1 MTATISRTPM
11 TMMKTTMGGS
21 HFLGQL
27 GRPHLGV
34 VFQALLPPM
43 TVSYRLLGIFLLINY
58 FSLLF
63 GYWENKLYTYQRK
76 ESSRED
82 ANSSWLM

>member
-21 HFLGQL
+21 HSLGQL
-27 GRPHLGV
+27 VRPLLGV

-43 TVSYRLLGIFLLINY
+43 TVSFRLLGIFLLINY

-63 GYWENKLYTYQRK
+63 GYFENKLYTYQRK
-76 ESSRED
+76 ESSREN
-82 ANSSWLM
+82 ANS